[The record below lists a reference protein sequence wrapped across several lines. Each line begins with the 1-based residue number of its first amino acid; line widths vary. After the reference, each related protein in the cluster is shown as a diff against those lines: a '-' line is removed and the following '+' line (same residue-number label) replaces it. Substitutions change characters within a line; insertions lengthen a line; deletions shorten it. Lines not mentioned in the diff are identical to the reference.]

1 VGEGESPVSKVSS
14 INLYNPL
21 VLLAALP
28 SFRERYLSETC
39 VPVRSATHTIV
50 GRSGAGGSGV
60 QEGALRELRTLIY
73 TSFFAG
79 VSSNAS
85 DFSLRQPLQDAPCTL
100 PLVLDGE
107 EGLEPGR
114 YDGSADAWSYEP
126 SAALDV
132 LRRLLE
138 PDEGAT

>member
-1 VGEGESPVSKVSS
+1 VHTSLAPPNSRLHTQWLEPAVSDASEPFRNPRHAIAVLIASCAEPSPVGTRWDPTLTPHGTPPSPVS
-14 INLYNPL
+14 
-21 VLLAALP
+21 
-28 SFRERYLSETC
+28 R
-39 VPVRSATHTIV
+39 
-50 GRSGAGGSGV
+50 
-60 QEGALRELRTLIY
+60 
-73 TSFFAG
+73 
-79 VSSNAS
+79 
-85 DFSLRQPLQDAPCTL
+85 LRQPLQDAPCTL

-114 YDGSADAWSYEP
+114 HDGSADAWSYEP